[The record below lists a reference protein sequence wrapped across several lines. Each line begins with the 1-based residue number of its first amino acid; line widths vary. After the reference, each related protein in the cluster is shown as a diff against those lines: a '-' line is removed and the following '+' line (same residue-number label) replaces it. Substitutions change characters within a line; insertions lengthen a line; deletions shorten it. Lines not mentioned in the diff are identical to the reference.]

1 MKRKHDQARSIAWV
15 AHCLSGILVKKAIIS
30 AYVSGDYYKTH
41 P

>member
-1 MKRKHDQARSIAWV
+1 MKRKRDQARSIAWV
-15 AHCLSGILVKKAIIS
+15 AHCLSGILAKKAIIN